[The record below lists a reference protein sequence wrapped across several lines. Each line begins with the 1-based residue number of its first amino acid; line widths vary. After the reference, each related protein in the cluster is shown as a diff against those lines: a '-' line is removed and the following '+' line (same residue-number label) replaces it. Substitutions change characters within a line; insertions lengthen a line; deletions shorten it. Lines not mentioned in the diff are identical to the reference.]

1 MRSVRTSDPTMDLE
15 ARADPRRS
23 AWGRPP
29 SVSADGLLINGTD
42 SSCILFIYN
51 LWTLFH
57 RLETAR
63 NAVAKCFGLTGPQYS
78 ILMAVARLEGDTGI
92 HSSTLSELLQVSP
105 AFIAAEVKRLVS
117 YGYLTKAA
125 DPGDRRK
132 IRLQTSE
139 KGRRHI
145 KTHGDSIKKMND
157 TIFGVLEPD
166 EFRQLVTLTA
176 KLTSRSERTV
186 ALVDA
191 HCKSRRA
198 LARSRT

>member
-1 MRSVRTSDPTMDLE
+1 MRTGSTDDPTIDLE
-15 ARADPRRS
+15 ARADARRS

-42 SSCILFIYN
+42 TSCIFFIYN
-51 LWTLFH
+51 LFTLFH
-57 RLETAR
+57 RLEAAR
-63 NAVAKCFGLTGPQYS
+63 NSVAECFGLTGPQYS

-92 HSSTLSELLQVSP
+92 TASTLAELLQVSP
-105 AFIAAEVKRLVS
+105 AFIASEVKRLVS
-117 YGYLTKAA
+117 YGFLTKTS
-125 DPGDRRK
+125 DPGDRRRN
-132 IRLQTSE
+132 RLQTSE

-157 TIFGVLEPD
+157 MIFGVLEPD
-166 EFRQLVTLTA
+166 EFRQLVSLTS
-176 KLTSRSERTV
+176 KLTSHSERTV

-191 HCKSRRA
+191 HCKSKRA